1 MRKPHTERDPLAD
14 NPRMNRTFLMV
25 LLAALLGVGGA
36 LLAYDHFVVQ
46 PRAADAEAGLRL
58 DLRQAREEAQQI
70 TDQMQA
76 SVEQNVAGAQ
86 QAMDAQAREQEMRR
100 LARDAIGRA
109 AMFKAATAEHYMSN
123 GAWPDAPAAAGLP
136 APEATAGG
144 AVLAVQLGTQGTV
157 DIQLGAP
164 FPAGSGLALTPDVRG
179 DGATIEWRC
188 SSRGDPALP
197 RYLPECH

>member
-1 MRKPHTERDPLAD
+1 
-14 NPRMNRTFLMV
+14 MNRTFLVV

-46 PRAADAEAGLRL
+46 PRAAQAEAGLRL
-58 DLRQAREEAQQI
+58 DLKQAREQAQQI

-100 LARDAIGRA
+100 LARDALARA
-109 AMFKAATAEHYMSN
+109 AMFKAALVEHYMSN
-123 GAWPDAPAAAGLP
+123 GTWPGDPGAAGLP
-136 APEATAGG
+136 APEATRAG
-144 AVLAVQLGTQGTV
+144 AVLAIRLGNHGMV

-164 FPAGSGLALTPDVRG
+164 FPDGSGLALTPDVRG
-179 DGATIEWRC
+179 DGASIEWRC
-188 SSRGDPALP
+188 ASRGDEALP